1 MIKKY
6 IHTAMEHAKYEI
18 LKDDGTYYGEIKE
31 CPGVYSNA
39 STLEKCRDELEEVLE
54 EWILFRVYKNLEIP
68 AIENIEI
75 KIKKQAVA

>member
-31 CPGVYSNA
+31 CPGVYSVQ
-39 STLEKCRDELEEVLE
+39 DY
-54 EWILFRVYKNLEIP
+54 ILLLHVGY
-68 AIENIEI
+68 
-75 KIKKQAVA
+75 QAL